1 MADEIELKLAIAPER
16 AAELRKLEL
25 LRRLSEKRG
34 STRQLSTVYFDTPD
48 QALSRRGIAL
58 RIRSAGRRKVQTIK
72 LPAEGPGGLQVL
84 HEIETPVAGD
94 LPEFEKISDLRLRR
108 LFADSVIAEGLG
120 PMFVTEIKRTTW
132 PLRFDGSL
140 VELALDQG
148 EIRAGTARMPV
159 SEVELELKEGKAE
172 HIFEL
177 ALALHEAMPVTL
189 GQATKAARGYA
200 LLDGAQPQPV
210 KALPTGLLPT
220 MTARHAFAIAARN
233 CLAQMRDNEASA
245 RLGRDPEGIHQLR
258 IGLRRLRALVTAYR
272 DALAP
277 AAHEFLS
284 QELRWLQQELNPA
297 RDWDVFIET
306 TLEPILRRVAG
317 LEACL
322 EAAKEL
328 RDLAQERAQATL
340 AAPRYTTFLLRCYSW
355 LSTGAWA
362 SIEAGALDRP
372 VGEFAGAILQH
383 RHRRLRKFGGKRA
396 DLPESDLHR
405 LRLMAKK
412 QRYIAEFFREI
423 YPRKATAR
431 YIAALAEIQDVLG
444 SLNDALVSRHLVE
457 ELERFLADAPS
468 VGAAAAARAAG
479 VILGWQGGRIAGDLN
494 RITAVWKEF
503 TQHKTF
509 WPLPEQLTPEHSP

>member
-1 MADEIELKLAIAPER
+1 MADEIELKLAVAPDR
-16 AAELRKLEL
+16 AGELRKLEL

-34 STRQLSTVYFDTPD
+34 STRELSTVYFDTPD

-58 RIRSAGRRKVQTIK
+58 RIRSTGQRKLQTIK
-72 LPAEGPGGLQVL
+72 LPAEGPGGLQIQREV
-84 HEIETPVAGD
+84 ETPVSGD
-94 LPEFEKISDLRLRR
+94 APEFDRISDLRLRR
-108 LFADSVIAEGLG
+108 LFADAAIADALG
-120 PMFVTEIKRTTW
+120 PMFVTEFKRTAW
-132 PLRFDGSL
+132 PLRFEGSL
-140 VELALDQG
+140 IELAFDQG
-148 EIRAGTARMPV
+148 EIRAGTARQPL
-159 SEVELELKEGKAE
+159 SEVELELKEGKPE
-172 HIFEL
+172 HIFDL
-177 ALALHEAMPVTL
+177 ALALHEALPVTL
-189 GQATKAARGYA
+189 GHATKAARGYA

-210 KALPTGLLPT
+210 KALPTGMVPT

-245 RLGRDPEGIHQLR
+245 RLGRDPEGVHQLR

-284 QELRWLQQELNPA
+284 RELRWLQQELNPA

-306 TLEPILRRVAG
+306 TLQPILKRVAG

-340 AAPRYTTFLLRCYSW
+340 AAPRYTAFLLRSYSW
-355 LSTGAWA
+355 LATGAWA
-362 SIEAGALDRP
+362 SIEAASLDRP
-372 VGEFAGAILQH
+372 VGEFAGLILQR

-412 QRYIAEFFREI
+412 QRYVAEFFREI
-423 YPRKATAR
+423 YPRKATTR
-431 YIAALAEIQDVLG
+431 YIAALADIQDVLG

-479 VILGWQGGRIAGDLN
+479 VIMGWQGGRIAEDLN
-494 RITAVWKEF
+494 RVSAVWKEF
-503 TQHKTF
+503 TERKAF
-509 WPLPEQLTPEHSP
+509 WPHPEEPAA